1 MFLRF
6 IQLNIYPDMSM
17 VQVTSDIIGFYFKLY
32 LIFLII
38 YGYLNS
44 TKTFNVLNKALLINL
59 LIYCSFIFIEFF
71 SGFNYHDI
79 YNTVLGK
86 DEIISKFSQ
95 RAGLSIIHGPNNHW
109 VSTGTFLASCFSII
123 LYNYK
128 LRYNFISI
136 LLLGL
141 FLLSIF
147 IIGARSA
154 IISAFITMAF
164 YFIFDSSRN
173 RWLLN
178 ICIISL
184 FTILFVLSPYGQF
197 IYNSLSDPLGEGL
210 NLYRRLIVQYQLFY
224 QIKDVPLLGYG
235 FVARHGTEL
244 FQFQEWP
251 EISFIFTEI
260 YDYGLIMGILS
271 SLFIISMVF
280 RTISFRYT
288 WSNIST
294 YSSIAIILCFISNGN
309 QEYNYFLIPI
319 IFYTYS
325 IWYKNNLN
333 RVQIF

>member
-1 MFLRF
+1 
-6 IQLNIYPDMSM
+6 MSI
-17 VQVTSDIIGFYFKLY
+17 VQTTSDIIGFYFKLY
-32 LIFLII
+32 IIFLII
-38 YGYLNS
+38 YGYLS
-44 TKTFNVLNKALLINL
+44 TAKNFNVLNKALLINL
-59 LIYCSFIFIEFF
+59 IIYCSFVFIEYFF
-71 SGFNYHDI
+71 GFGYHDI
-79 YNTVLGK
+79 YHTAYGK
-86 DEIISKFSQ
+86 KEIISQFSQ
-95 RAGLSIIHGPNNHW
+95 RGDLRLIHGPNYHW
-109 VSTGTFLASCFSII
+109 VSTGTFLASCFSIV
-123 LYNYK
+123 LYNLK
-128 LRYNFISI
+128 LRYNLTSI

-154 IISAFITMAF
+154 MISAIITMVV
-164 YFIFDSSRN
+164 YLVLDSSRN
-173 RWLLN
+173 RRLLN
-178 ICIISL
+178 ICIFSL
-184 FTILFVLSPYGQF
+184 FTILFILSPYGQF

-224 QIKDVPLLGYG
+224 QIKDVPFFGYG
-235 FVARHGTEL
+235 YVARHGTDL

-280 RTISFRYT
+280 RTLSFRYT
-288 WSNIST
+288 WCNIST
-294 YSSIAIILCFISNGN
+294 YSSIALILCFISNGN

-333 RVQIF
+333 KVQIF